1 MSASHASHASRG
13 SRAPLAGPYPILP
26 QDIGE
31 LNVLFSDAFT
41 ERYRRDGL
49 VGVRVPPLNP
59 AIWRYAIDDSG
70 SGAMLWRDAAG
81 AIAAFNI
88 AHASGAEGWMG
99 PLAVCVAGQG
109 TGQGKAIV
117 RAGIAH
123 LAAVGCRTIGLE
135 TMPRTVDNIGFYAGL
150 GFVPG
155 HLTVTVTLEAGA
167 VPTVRDLLSLLGPV
181 DRDDAIAEC
190 ATLADAMLPG
200 ADYTREIRLT
210 HELSLGDTLL
220 FRRGGALAGFALCHA
235 APLVESRS
243 REELRVLKLL
253 AVDLD
258 AFTAMLPALCA
269 LARRSATV
277 RAAIRMQGEHGDAFG
292 KAVEAGGRVRWTDL
306 RMTLG
311 GYPQVFAQRGVA
323 LSNWEI

>member
-1 MSASHASHASRG
+1 MAASPRSRV
-13 SRAPLAGPYPILP
+13 PLHGPQPILAA
-26 QDIGE
+26 DVGE
-31 LNVLFSDAFT
+31 LNTLFSDAFT

-49 VGVRVPPLNP
+49 VGMRVPPLNP
-59 AIWRYAIDDSG
+59 AIWRYAIEDAG
-70 SGAMLWRDAAG
+70 RGALLWRDAAG

-109 TGQGKAIV
+109 TGHGKAIV

-123 LAAVGCRTIGLE
+123 LVAAGCRTIGLE

-155 HLTVTVTLEAGA
+155 HLTVTLTLDAGPD
-167 VPTVRDLLSLLGPV
+167 PTVRDLLSLLGPAA
-181 DRDDAIAEC
+181 RDDALAEC
-190 ATLADAMLPG
+190 AALANSLLPG

-220 FRRGGALAGFALCHA
+220 YRRGDALAGFALCHA

-243 REELRVLKLL
+243 REELRVLKLM
-253 AVDLD
+253 AMDLD
-258 AFTAMLPALCA
+258 TFTAMLPALRA

-277 RAAIRMQGEHGDAFG
+277 RAALRMQGEHGAAFA

-306 RMTLG
+306 RMTLN
-311 GYPQVFAQRGVA
+311 GYPQVFAERGIA